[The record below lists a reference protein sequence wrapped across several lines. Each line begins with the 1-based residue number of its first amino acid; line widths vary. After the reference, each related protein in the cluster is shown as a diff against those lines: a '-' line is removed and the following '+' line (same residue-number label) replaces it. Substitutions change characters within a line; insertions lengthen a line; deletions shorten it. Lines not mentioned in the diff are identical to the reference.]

1 MMGQL
6 KDQRVDVTERL
17 KLASKLWLTQDEV
30 GPNKHQVIM
39 DTVITILISNKKR
52 FDDFLFMN

>member
-6 KDQRVDVTERL
+6 KDQRVEVTERL
-17 KLASKLWLTQDEV
+17 KLAGKLWLTQDEV

-39 DTVITILISNKKR
+39 DTVITILINNKKR
-52 FDDFLFMN
+52 FVDFLFMN